1 MSMSPSQD
9 LRPTLDQKW
18 VYSPQTM
25 ISSFLRHKLD
35 SFVEF
40 CSDKMMPVARKDDFQ
55 LLSCWQLRSIF
66 LYSASSSFFLSCLH
80 VIIIIFLT
88 VPLSALVSFFVL
100 ASLSTLP
107 LCCFHESF
115 TGRSLWPHVAAGRCL
130 EMSRPTLDLMDLLLF
145 IHQCQVL
152 R

>member
-9 LRPTLDQKW
+9 LSSMFDQKW
-18 VYSPQTM
+18 VYSPQIK
-25 ISSFLRHKLD
+25 ISSFLRQKLD

-40 CSDKMMPVARKDDFQ
+40 RSDKMTPVAQKDDFQ
-55 LLSCWQLRSIF
+55 LLSCRQLRSIF
-66 LYSASSSFFLSCLH
+66 LHPASFFLLFLH
-80 VIIIIFLT
+80 LIIIIFLT
-88 VPLSALVSFFVL
+88 APLSALVSFFVL
-100 ASLSTLP
+100 ASLSILP

-115 TGRSLWPHVAAGRCL
+115 TGRSLRPHVAAGRCL
-130 EMSRPTLDLMDLLLF
+130 EKSRPTLDLMDLLLF